1 MSTDDAI
8 GFPCKSHWVMG
19 MITCDIVFTNSDS
32 ANLPAGD
39 IVLTMS
45 GSPNLLKLDFEIT
58 TFDKLHDVLQLT

>member
-1 MSTDDAI
+1 
-8 GFPCKSHWVMG
+8 MG

-32 ANLPAGD
+32 ANLPTGD